1 MFLPFLQ
8 HLTYDFKTGSAMR
21 FFKNASKT
29 QYNGRKKVILRGR
42 AQKNMSPFI
51 PAKKWRRSP
60 KKINLSI
67 SKRT

>member
-8 HLTYDFKTGSAMR
+8 HLTYDFKTGSAIR

-29 QYNGRKKVILRGR
+29 QYNGRKKVILRGG
-42 AQKNMSPFI
+42 AQK
-51 PAKKWRRSP
+51 
-60 KKINLSI
+60 NLSI

>member
-8 HLTYDFKTGSAMR
+8 HLTYDFKIGSAMR

-42 AQKNMSPFI
+42 AEKNMRPFI